1 MSASLEPGNT
11 GGATSSSQPT
21 GLWTYGEPPEIPYVG
36 GYCDVNKSTNSFL
49 NDMGQNERWSDL
61 EHRARMDRSPTLT
74 KPTRATGQ
82 PTTEVERPSE
92 GRTDY
97 DTSTGPEQD
106 VRDLTRLIAR
116 LTASGYMTTGTA
128 RSVEQ
133 EVTNNSGVVAGASAA
148 APARQR
154 TSSRNRD
161 SSSGADRQRRP
172 EGVGSRHTRH
182 PPSVSVLQWGRGCQH
197 QGGRRG
203 LHEVEVR
210 R

>member
-1 MSASLEPGNT
+1 M
-11 GGATSSSQPT
+11 
-21 GLWTYGEPPEIPYVG
+21 
-36 GYCDVNKSTNSFL
+36 NKATNSL
-49 NDMGQNERWSDL
+49 LTDMERNGRWSEL

-133 EVTNNSGVVAGASAA
+133 EVTNNSGVEHGAT
-148 APARQR
+148 P
-154 TSSRNRD
+154 NIKKKK
-161 SSSGADRQRRP
+161 
-172 EGVGSRHTRH
+172 
-182 PPSVSVLQWGRGCQH
+182 
-197 QGGRRG
+197 
-203 LHEVEVR
+203 
-210 R
+210 